1 VADTATGTPR
11 SVVLS
16 VANGGLV
23 QQLAF
28 NVATSIEPQTVLGTD
43 GYRMTLVNGQ
53 TDVIWPASDETRVG
67 GTDDAPV
74 WFRLSISSDLA
85 DRVDE
90 LIAAVQPATVQ
101 PAD

>member
-1 VADTATGTPR
+1 
-11 SVVLS
+11 VLS
-16 VANGGLV
+16 VTNGGLV
-23 QQLAF
+23 QQLADNF
-28 NVATSIEPQTVLGTD
+28 PASIEPVTVLGTD

-74 WFRLSISSDLA
+74 WYRLSISSDLA
-85 DRVDE
+85 DRVDD
-90 LIAAVQPATVQ
+90 LIAAVQPTTVR

>member
-1 VADTATGTPR
+1 
-11 SVVLS
+11 LS
-16 VANGGLV
+16 VSNGGLV
-23 QQLAF
+23 DQLADT
-28 NVATSIEPQTVLGTD
+28 VAASIEPITVLGTD

-53 TDVIWPASDETRVG
+53 TDVIWPASDVTRVG

-74 WFRLSISSDLA
+74 WYRLTISSDLA